1 MAFDEL
7 SWFEVSLPYP
17 PSVNRMW
24 RHFRGRTVLSGEGKA
39 YKADVQR
46 LALAKGAE
54 LMTGPLR
61 LRVKLLPKTKKD
73 GTVSAVVMDLS
84 NCLKVAEDALQG
96 VCYANDRQVESIRLD
111 YGDAVDGGG
120 LIVRIEKLS
129 GD

>member
-24 RHFRGRTVLSGEGKA
+24 RHFRGRTVLSSDGKA
-39 YKADVQR
+39 YKAEVQR

-54 LMTGPLR
+54 LMTGSLR
-61 LRVKLLPKTKKD
+61 LRVKLLPKTKKN
-73 GTVSAVVMDLS
+73 GTASAIVMDLS

-120 LIVRIEKLS
+120 LIIRIEKLS
-129 GD
+129 DD

>member
-7 SWFEVSLPYP
+7 SWFEVALPYP

-24 RHFRGRTVLSGEGKA
+24 RHFRGRTVLSSDGKA
-39 YKADVQR
+39 YKAEVQR

-73 GTVSAVVMDLS
+73 GTASAIMMDLS

-96 VCYANDRQVESIRLD
+96 VCYENDRQVESIRLD
-111 YGDAVDGGG
+111 YGDAVEGGG

-129 GD
+129 DS

>member
-7 SWFEVSLPYP
+7 SWFEVELPYP

-24 RHFRGRTVLSGEGKA
+24 RHFRGRTVLSSDGKA
-39 YKADVQR
+39 YKAEVQR

-54 LMTGPLR
+54 LITGSLR

-73 GTVSAVVMDLS
+73 GSASAIVMDLS

-96 VCYANDRQVESIRLD
+96 VCYENDRQVESIRLD
-111 YGDAVDGGG
+111 YGDAVNGGG

-129 GD
+129 DG

>member
-7 SWFEVSLPYP
+7 SWLEVSLPYP

-24 RHFRGRTVLSGEGKA
+24 RHFRGRTVLSSDGKA
-39 YKADVQR
+39 YKAEVQR

-73 GTVSAVVMDLS
+73 GTASAIVMDLS

-111 YGDAVDGGG
+111 YGDAVEGGG
-120 LIVRIEKLS
+120 LVIRIEKLS
-129 GD
+129 DD

>member
-7 SWFEVSLPYP
+7 SWFEVALPYP

-24 RHFRGRTVLSGEGKA
+24 RNFRGRTVLSGDGKA
-39 YKADVQR
+39 YKAEVQR

-54 LMTGPLR
+54 LITGSLR

-73 GTVSAVVMDLS
+73 GSASAIVMDLS

-96 VCYANDRQVESIRLD
+96 VCYENDRQVESIRLD
-111 YGDAVDGGG
+111 YGDAAEGGG
-120 LIVRIEKLS
+120 LIVRIEKLF
-129 GD
+129 DR